1 MHTVD
6 EVVQVADTGLHPL
19 VRAEIPQSDRFA
31 ALREELEWAVTTAV
45 TDMEFA
51 RGFAAAQ
58 PQSGQPAEAY
68 LNRWLTVTIDLDVLA
83 GPRYRARN
91 PERPFV
97 AVDATSRLIAPADL
111 RALKTVIGSSFAAFQ
126 PGYVSL
132 WSCDPAGSWS
142 GTTPDTRNVAGR
154 LGDLRRNKVPPELSA
169 EVASHLDFYDR
180 YAQIHRDH
188 VAHDP
193 AHGLHTRIE
202 SREDLSELLHAGTLF
217 EVLLNGRWAGL
228 VAAEP
233 RVQRGLR
240 GAVVIELLLDLSVR
254 GRGNGKHL
262 SALLAQHVEAP
273 DDQFLLGTIH
283 VDNTAAYRSAL
294 ASGRRDVGGEVI
306 VPLP

>member
-1 MHTVD
+1 MPTLD
-6 EVVQVADTGLHPL
+6 ELVQVADAGVHPW
-19 VRAEIPQSDRFA
+19 VQARVPQSDRFA
-31 ALREELEWAVTTAV
+31 ALREELEWALTTAV

-68 LNRWLTVTIDLDVLA
+68 LNRWLTVTTDLDVLV

-97 AVDATSRLIAPADL
+97 AVDATTRLITPADL
-111 RALKTVIGSSFAAFQ
+111 AALAAVTADSFAAFK
-126 PGYVSL
+126 PEYVSL
-132 WSCDPAGSWS
+132 WSCHPAGRWP
-142 GTTPDTRNVAGR
+142 GTRSDKRNVAGR
-154 LGDLRRNKVPPELSA
+154 LGELRPNNVPPELSA
-169 EVASHLDFYDR
+169 EIATGLDFYER

-202 SREDLSELLHAGTLF
+202 SREDLGELLEARTLF
-217 EVLLNGRWAGL
+217 DVLLGGQWAGL

-233 RVQRGLR
+233 GVQHSLR
-240 GAVVIELLLDLSVR
+240 GAVVVELFLDASVR
-254 GRGNGKHL
+254 GRGYGKHL
-262 SALLAQHVEAP
+262 STLLAQQAEAP
-273 DDQFLLGTIH
+273 KNQFLLGTIH

-294 ASGRRDVGGEVI
+294 ASGRQDVGGEVI
-306 VPLP
+306 VPLT

>member
-1 MHTVD
+1 M
-6 EVVQVADTGLHPL
+6 GL
-19 VRAEIPQSDRFA
+19 
-31 ALREELEWAVTTAV
+31 TTAV

-68 LNRWLTVTIDLDVLA
+68 LNRWLTVTTDLDVLV

-97 AVDATSRLIAPADL
+97 AVDAASRLITPADL
-111 RALKTVIGSSFAAFQ
+111 AALVAVTADSFAAFK
-126 PGYVSL
+126 PEYVSL
-132 WSCDPAGSWS
+132 WSCDPAGRWP
-142 GTTPDTRNVAGR
+142 GTRSDKRNVAGR
-154 LGDLRRNKVPPELSA
+154 LGELRPNNVPPELSA
-169 EVASHLDFYDR
+169 EIATGLDFYER

-254 GRGNGKHL
+254 GRGYGKHL

-283 VDNTAAYRSAL
+283 VDNIAAYRSAL
-294 ASGRRDVGGEVI
+294 ASGRQDVGGEVI
-306 VPLP
+306 VPLN